1 MLDSIING
9 FNWLVD
15 TAQSIINFVMSLFEG
30 FVSMIRMIPQ
40 IVTMVTG
47 AIGYLP
53 SVLAV
58 FATLTITVSVL
69 YLILGRNTGG

>member
-15 TAQSIINFVMSLFEG
+15 TFQSIWNFITSLFSG
-30 FVSMIRMIPQ
+30 LVSMLQMIPQ
-40 IVTMVTG
+40 VVSMVTG
-47 AIGYLP
+47 TIGYLP

-69 YLILGRNTGG
+69 YLILGRNSGG

>member
-15 TAQSIINFVMSLFEG
+15 TFQSIINFVMQFFEG
-30 FVSMIRMIPQ
+30 FISMFRMIPQ
-40 IVTMVTG
+40 IVSMVTG
-47 AIGYLP
+47 TVGYLP

-58 FATLTITVSVL
+58 FATLTVTISVL
-69 YLILGRNTGG
+69 YLILGRN

>member
-9 FNWLVD
+9 FNWFVD
-15 TAQSIINFVMSLFEG
+15 TFQSIWNFITSLFSG
-30 FVSMIRMIPQ
+30 LVSMLQMIPQ
-40 IVTMVTG
+40 VVSMVTG
-47 AIGYLP
+47 TIGYLP

-69 YLILGRNTGG
+69 YLILGRNSGG